1 MAPSTERPTPVSAS
15 SSRAPWAFISE
26 NQAFHDIV
34 EYFHPTASLSTAPKN
49 ARQALSNLQPVAAEF
64 HRRFPV
70 ISDDLAL
77 FFATIRAASKRLEQR
92 VSVRAGQPRP
102 DFSALTAYTV
112 PPHLKALLSA
122 PAALEFSDDDFD
134 DDIAPPP
141 GKKPRRDSFQGSRAS
156 RRSPSPYEADDVD
169 MEDPPTSPPKTRAST
184 QASSARQASTA
195 TSSTSRAGPSHR
207 PGTAQ
212 VEVFI
217 QIKPPRCF
225 NKPPPQVEQGATTR
239 GGVYAASTSSA
250 ANTVGL
256 NPDCADFDEP
266 VSAVLAIPHAIV
278 QDYFTPRLYSKVF
291 VKCLS
296 CVNRTNQTCVPSEG
310 KRCGPCHRGNISCSW
325 NHSSNQQLTSLDE
338 IRVQYGLTADFLFN
352 LIARAVERR
361 RKAEVLYGLYVSTI
375 EDVATSDL
383 DVVLGFKSQSA
394 TLDPE
399 VLRRYFENPRDLQQL
414 QALAVRTTEENDIG
428 DLYMKYEESH
438 PTTEPQ
444 LRNEFLPASTSNSYF
459 TPEVTGS
466 DSWVNVAPTNKANEQ
481 IFRAGSQIHG
491 AVKRIWGYTRGPLG
505 LALTECFS
513 RGAKD
518 NQYLSLVGRKITN
531 ISLVKRGRGAKDNQ
545 YLSRVR
551 RKDLYKSI
559 REEAE
564 GKRMKVGGKVVKWV
578 GVGRKGMGGGRSHL
592 AGAVPV
598 PPTCCQTLWRHDSAP
613 QLAYRFE
620 DSVARSSPVRPRPSG
635 RSPPVAS
642 SSQSQFGEVGGALGG
657 GGPRRSAT
665 PVATSVARADTVP
678 GSSPA
683 VVLYS
688 KSCDSF
694 GTH

>member
-1 MAPSTERPTPVSAS
+1 MAPATERPTPVAPN
-15 SSRAPWAFISE
+15 SSRAPWAFISAK
-26 NQAFHDIV
+26 QPFHDFI
-34 EYFHPTASLSTAPKN
+34 EYFHPDAPLNATAKA
-49 ARQALSNLQPVAAEF
+49 ARQVLSNLQPLAVEF
-64 HRRFPV
+64 HRRYPD
-70 ISDDLAL
+70 ISDDIAL
-77 FFATIRAASKRLEQR
+77 FFATIRAVSKRLEAR
-92 VSVRAGQPRP
+92 VSVRSGQPRP

-112 PPHLKALLSA
+112 PPHVKALLSEKKKSLLASNFRIPYIVVESA

-134 DDIAPPP
+134 DDLAPPP

-156 RRSPSPYEADDVD
+156 RRSPSPYEADDVE
-169 MEDPPTSPPKTRAST
+169 MVDPPTSPPRTRAST

-195 TSSTSRAGPSHR
+195 ASSASRAGPSHR

-217 QIKPPRCF
+217 QTKPPRCF
-225 NKPPPQVEQGATTR
+225 NKPTPQVEQGATTR

-256 NPDCADFDEP
+256 NPDRADFDEP

-310 KRCGPCHRGNISCSW
+310 KRCGPCHHGNISCSW
-325 NHSSNQQLTSLDE
+325 NHSSDQQLTSLDE

-361 RKAEVLYGLYVSTI
+361 RKAEVLYGLYVSAI

-383 DVVLGFKSQSA
+383 EVVLGFKSQSA

-399 VLRRYFENPRDLQQL
+399 VLRRYFENPRDLQQI
-414 QALAVRTTEENDIG
+414 QALAVRTTEENNIG
-428 DLYMKYEESH
+428 DLYMQYEESH
-438 PTTEPQ
+438 PTTEPK
-444 LRNEFLPASTSNSYF
+444 LRNEFLPPSTTNSYF
-459 TPEVTGS
+459 TLEVTGS
-466 DSWVNVAPTNKANEQ
+466 DSWINVAPTNKANEQ
-481 IFRAGSQIHG
+481 IFRTGSQ
-491 AVKRIWGYTRGPLG
+491 VRG
-505 LALTECFS
+505 
-513 RGAKD
+513 
-518 NQYLSLVGRKITN
+518 
-531 ISLVKRGRGAKDNQ
+531 
-545 YLSRVR
+545 
-551 RKDLYKSI
+551 
-559 REEAE
+559 
-564 GKRMKVGGKVVKWV
+564 
-578 GVGRKGMGGGRSHL
+578 
-592 AGAVPV
+592 
-598 PPTCCQTLWRHDSAP
+598 AP

-620 DSVARSSPVRPRPSG
+620 ESFARSSPVRPRPSG